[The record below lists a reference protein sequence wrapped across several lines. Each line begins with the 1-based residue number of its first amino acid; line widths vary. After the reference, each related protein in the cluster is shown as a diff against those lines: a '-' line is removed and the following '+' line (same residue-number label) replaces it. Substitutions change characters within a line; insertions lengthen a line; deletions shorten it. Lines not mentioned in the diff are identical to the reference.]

1 LPDNVLKIDYA
12 PYNWLF
18 PQMAMLIHHG
28 GSGTT
33 AYGLRAGIPSCIIP
47 FVFDQFYWGKR
58 IAELGVGS
66 KPIPYK
72 ELSVDRLREAIRF
85 GVGNPQVRQKANEL
99 GQKIRA
105 EKGIE
110 NALNIFE
117 KMIQRERA

>member
-1 LPDNVLKIDYA
+1 
-12 PYNWLF
+12 
-18 PQMAMLIHHG
+18 
-28 GSGTT
+28 
-33 AYGLRAGIPSCIIP
+33 
-47 FVFDQFYWGKR
+47 
-58 IAELGVGS
+58 
-66 KPIPYK
+66 
-72 ELSVDRLREAIRF
+72 LSVARLQEAIRF